1 MHRVVLRLERQL
13 AEQMLL
19 GQLLFG
25 LRPLHLSA
33 ARVSAF
39 ASIPTIATTRAA
51 ISAISA
57 GTTVSACEATALL

>member
-1 MHRVVLRLERQL
+1 MVLRLERQL
-13 AEQMLL
+13 AEQMQL

-33 ARVSAF
+33 AHLSAF
-39 ASIPTIATTRAA
+39 TAIPTIVTTRAA

-57 GTTVSACEATALL
+57 GSTVSACEATALL